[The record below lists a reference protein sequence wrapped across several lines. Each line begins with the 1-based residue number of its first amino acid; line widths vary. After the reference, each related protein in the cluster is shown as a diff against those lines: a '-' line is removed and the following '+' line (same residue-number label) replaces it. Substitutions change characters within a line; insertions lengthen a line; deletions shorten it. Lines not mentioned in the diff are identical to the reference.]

1 MRSEN
6 WDKLTALIV
15 LIVRS
20 NKGLTNSRSI
30 RLPRATGVNDWGEMI
45 LNLFKLSYRNRRMRI
60 PRSFL

>member
-15 LIVRS
+15 LIVRY

-30 RLPRATGVNDWGEMI
+30 PVSHVLQA
-45 LNLFKLSYRNRRMRI
+45 
-60 PRSFL
+60 